1 MSTAPP
7 RFKSKAA
14 DAADTQHARIILVFM
29 VDFDVTSKE
38 KKCRATRRP
47 MRRDAK
53 ASGFGERK
61 WLTFQKDI

>member
-1 MSTAPP
+1 LSTAPP

-14 DAADTQHARIILVFM
+14 DAADTQHARIALFFM
-29 VDFDVTSKE
+29 VDFDLTSE
-38 KKCRATRRP
+38 ERKCRATRCP

-53 ASGFGERK
+53 TSGFEERK

>member
-38 KKCRATRRP
+38 KKCRETRRP

-53 ASGFGERK
+53 ASGFEERK

>member
-14 DAADTQHARIILVFM
+14 DAADTQHARIVLVFM
-29 VDFDVTSKE
+29 VDLDLTSKE

-53 ASGFGERK
+53 ASGFEERK